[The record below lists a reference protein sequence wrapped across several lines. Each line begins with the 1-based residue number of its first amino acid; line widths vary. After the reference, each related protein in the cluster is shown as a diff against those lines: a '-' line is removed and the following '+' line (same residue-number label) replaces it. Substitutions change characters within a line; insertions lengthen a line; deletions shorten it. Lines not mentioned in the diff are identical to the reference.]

1 MRSNE
6 VGFVS
11 SGDSLTLWGVD
22 LVAIDYVRVHFMKED
37 CAFAVVLFIPGQ
49 ITVINFVINFVTLVP
64 AAPLIPS

>member
-1 MRSNE
+1 M
-6 VGFVS
+6 
-11 SGDSLTLWGVD
+11 
-22 LVAIDYVRVHFMKED
+22 AIDYVRVDFMKED